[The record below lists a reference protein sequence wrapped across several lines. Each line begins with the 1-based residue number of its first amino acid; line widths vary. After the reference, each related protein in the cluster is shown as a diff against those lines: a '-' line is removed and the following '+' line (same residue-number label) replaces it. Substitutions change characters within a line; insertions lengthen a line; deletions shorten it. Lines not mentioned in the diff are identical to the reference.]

1 MADAIAVTN
10 TSPVIAL
17 VGIGEL
23 RLLDALFETVFVP
36 IEVWDELM
44 DKPGSPEPEQLRALR
59 GVAFY
64 PTQPI
69 PPEAA
74 LLDPGERAAIAL
86 AVSMPGTWILLDE
99 FAARKV
105 AGDLGLP
112 VKGTL
117 GVLVEAKRRGLVVAV
132 RPLIERMLA
141 NGCRLA
147 PELVAMV
154 LSSVGE

>member
-23 RLLDALFETVFVP
+23 RLLDALFETVTGARAASRTTWRCVLS
-36 IEVWDELM
+36 DAAH
-44 DKPGSPEPEQLRALR
+44 SPR
-59 GVAFY
+59 GC
-64 PTQPI
+64 
-69 PPEAA
+69 